1 MENIRVVPIFVYT
14 EVFHVLE
21 NDIVRLTTCDS
32 LHGRRKILTNKQ
44 KITADNVVSV
54 LEDSLGFDSANV
66 TEINY
71 LYDVYRGIMDI
82 RYKDKSVRPDNNNKV
97 TINLPNKIVTFKS
110 SFFLSSPIQYV
121 AANGKEDISDKV
133 AYLNVLM
140 TSEGKESK
148 DKECS
153 DWMHI

>member
-32 LHGRRKILTNKQ
+32 LHGRQKILTNKQ

-54 LEDSLGFDSANV
+54 LENSLGFDSANV
-66 TEINY
+66 AEINY

-82 RYKDKSVRPDNNNKV
+82 RYKDKTVKAGKTYRYKVRTYLKV
-97 TINLPNKIVTFKS
+97 
-110 SFFLSSPIQYV
+110 
-121 AANGKEDISDKV
+121 GKKK
-133 AYLNVLM
+133 Y
-140 TSEGKESK
+140 
-148 DKECS
+148 
-153 DWMHI
+153 